1 MFNINDPVLW
11 VSHLDPHPWC
21 PVLRIHDLHGHAD
34 TRFDLEG
41 GQTIHEFSWLARIYG
56 RFI

>member
-1 MFNINDPVLW
+1 ML
-11 VSHLDPHPWC
+11 SGC